1 MDQTSRQDGAP
12 HSQDASQGFGWLN
25 VAAGALLL
33 IGLGLAAW
41 SLIDAQRD
49 RDFIANQNHV
59 LVAAERLLSTLK
71 DLETGERGFALTGT
85 PSYLDPY
92 DRAEADLDEQ
102 TAAVTAAGAEA
113 QGLAE
118 LVTVKRTFAS
128 QVIGARRTEGLDAAI
143 ALIRTGVDKASMD
156 NVRTAVARL
165 EATAHGRIDAND
177 RAQSM
182 KTPLLAALAA
192 LAVLAAFAALAL
204 LAWRRR
210 RAARASAALLTSV
223 LDNAPIG
230 LGFLDPALHVQ
241 HMNRALAGMAE
252 RVLDADVGSNLWDIL
267 PGTRGTLEP
276 RMQEVLSAGRTTANV
291 DVAVPSR
298 IDPTQV
304 REFQFGFFPLP
315 SGRKGEAAGAG
326 LVVADVTIRKRA
338 ERRLRES
345 EERFRIL
352 IETSASIVW
361 TASPGGEFTGLQ
373 LGWTAF
379 TGQTEDEYAGFGWQ
393 QAIHRDDR
401 AEVLVLWQH
410 AVTERRPY
418 ETEHRLHRA
427 DGEWRIMEARGVP
440 LMDDD
445 GQVREWVGSHTDIT
459 ERKRAEEELSSAKE
473 AAEAANRAKSQFL
486 ANMSHELRTPLSAI
500 IGYSE
505 MLEEEISDA
514 GDPGGLLP
522 DMAKVKSNAR
532 HLLGLINDVL
542 DLSKI
547 ESGKME
553 VYAEDF
559 DPAQLVQDVAA
570 TAQALVDKRG
580 NTLAVELAPD
590 LGRMHQDMTKLR
602 QMLLNLLSNA
612 AKFTER
618 GNITLAASRVGGEV
632 LFRVSDT
639 GIGMTAEQLDKLFQ
653 RFQQA
658 DASTTRRFGG
668 TGLGLSITKAF
679 SSMLGGTVAVD
690 SMPGRGTSFTV
701 RLPAAWQPLQ
711 DPDADAPGAE
721 TPATGSV
728 TGPVPV
734 LVIDDDPAVLDLM
747 TRFLQR
753 EGFAVRTAMDGE
765 TGLRLAAEL
774 RPSAILLDILMPH
787 VDGWAVLSRLKADPA
802 LSSIPVVVVSFVDER
817 GLGYSLGAA
826 DYLVKPVEWDRLKR
840 ALDALA
846 PEGRGNVLVVDDDEG
861 TRDRLRTMLTRAGWS
876 VQTAADGRTALQ
888 KVAAARPA
896 VILLD
901 LMMPGMDGFAVLKE
915 LRNSLDWAGI
925 PVLVVTAMDM
935 TRADRERLGPQA
947 ALIRK
952 DSADMRDLLAEV
964 RRAAGQAPPLA
975 PAPANSAERHAGELE
990 VAAAR
995 RRI

>member
-1 MDQTSRQDGAP
+1 MSAHAIPPLKAAP
-12 HSQDASQGFGWLN
+12 ETAMPVATHLELPLAALSVLIAVLASY
-25 VAAGALLL
+25 GALELAGRARGAARAFRPLWVGMAALVMGGGIWAMHFIGMLALRMDMPVGYAARGTLL
-33 IGLGLAAW
+33 
-41 SLIDAQRD
+41 S
-49 RDFIANQNHV
+49 
-59 LVAAERLLSTLK
+59 LVAAVGA
-71 DLETGERGFALTGT
+71 TG
-85 PSYLDPY
+85 
-92 DRAEADLDEQ
+92 
-102 TAAVTAAGAEA
+102 
-113 QGLAE
+113 
-118 LVTVKRTFAS
+118 
-128 QVIGARRTEGLDAAI
+128 
-143 ALIRTGVDKASMD
+143 
-156 NVRTAVARL
+156 
-165 EATAHGRIDAND
+165 
-177 RAQSM
+177 
-182 KTPLLAALAA
+182 
-192 LAVLAAFAALAL
+192 AAFAWVCRASARRWDVLPAGVLMGGGVAAMHYTGMAAMRMPTDIDYSWPLVALSVVIAVAASTAALWLALRSSGVGQRLGAAAVMGFAVYGMHYCGILAATFMSHGISHSTSNTAGMDAGGLDGIPPEMLALYVSGATFLILFLAL
-204 LAWRRR
+204 LASSFDQ
-210 RAARASAALLTSV
+210 ARVQRDLL
-223 LDNAPIG
+223 A
-230 LGFLDPALHVQ
+230 
-241 HMNRALAGMAE
+241 
-252 RVLDADVGSNLWDIL
+252 
-267 PGTRGTLEP
+267 
-276 RMQEVLSAGRTTANV
+276 
-291 DVAVPSR
+291 
-298 IDPTQV
+298 
-304 REFQFGFFPLP
+304 
-315 SGRKGEAAGAG
+315 
-326 LVVADVTIRKRA
+326 
-338 ERRLRES
+338 S
-345 EERFRIL
+345 EERFRAAAEVVGDI
-352 IETSASIVW
+352 IW
-361 TASPGGEFTGLQ
+361 TNDAHGNMTGEQ
-373 LGWTAF
+373 PDWSRY
-379 TGQTEDEYAGFGWQ
+379 TGQTAARLAGRGWTE
-393 QAIHRDDR
+393 AIHPDDL
-401 AEVLVLWQH
+401 AATLAAWDA
-410 AVTERRPY
+410 AVANRRVFVH
-418 ETEHRLHRA
+418 EHRVRRHDGVYRLFAVRA
-427 DGEWRIMEARGVP
+427 APVLDGPMPEGPMSERSMLDAASPAASGANRAGRA
-440 LMDDD
+440 
-445 GQVREWVGSHTDIT
+445 REWVGVHEDIT
-459 ERKRAEEELSSAKE
+459 DRRLAEDDLRAARDAAEE
-473 AAEAANRAKSQFL
+473 ANRAKSQFL

-505 MLEEEISDA
+505 MLEEEISDS

-590 LGRMHQDMTKLR
+590 LGGMHQDMTKLR
-602 QMLLNLLSNA
+602 QMLLNLVSNA

-618 GNITLAASRVGGEV
+618 GSITLAASRAGGEV

-690 SMPGRGTSFTV
+690 STPGRGTSFTL
-701 RLPAAWQPLQ
+701 RLPAAWQPPQ
-711 DPDADAPGAE
+711 VPDADAPGAE
-721 TPATGSV
+721 TPAA
-728 TGPVPV
+728 GPVPGQVPVAVPV

-753 EGFAVRTAMDGE
+753 EGFAVRTAPDGE

-826 DYLVKPVEWDRLKR
+826 DYLVKPVEWDHLKR
-840 ALDALA
+840 SLDALA
-846 PEGRGNVLVVDDDEG
+846 PEGRGDVLVVDDDED
-861 TRDRLRTMLTRAGWS
+861 TRDRLHAMLTRAGWS

-915 LRNSLDWAGI
+915 LRNSPDWAGI

-995 RRI
+995 RRS

>member
-1 MDQTSRQDGAP
+1 MPVATHLDLPLVALSVLIAVL
-12 HSQDASQGFGWLN
+12 ASY
-25 VAAGALLL
+25 GALELAGRVRGAARAFRPL
-33 IGLGLAAW
+33 WIGMAALVMGGGIWAMHFIGMLALRMDMPVGYAV
-41 SLIDAQRD
+41 RGT
-49 RDFIANQNHV
+49 
-59 LVAAERLLSTLK
+59 LLSLVVAVGA
-71 DLETGERGFALTGT
+71 TGAAFAWVC
-85 PSYLDPY
+85 
-92 DRAEADLDEQ
+92 RA
-102 TAAVTAAGAEA
+102 
-113 QGLAE
+113 
-118 LVTVKRTFAS
+118 
-128 QVIGARRTEGLDAAI
+128 GARRWDVLPAGVLMGGGVAAMHYTGMAAMRMPADTAYSWPVVALSVVIAAAASTAALWLTLRSSSVGQRLGAAAVMGFAVYGMHYCGILAATFVSHGTPHAAGSDAAGLDGI
-143 ALIRTGVDKASMD
+143 PPEMLALYVSG
-156 NVRTAVARL
+156 
-165 EATAHGRIDAND
+165 ATFLI
-177 RAQSM
+177 
-182 KTPLLAALAA
+182 L
-192 LAVLAAFAALAL
+192 FLAL
-204 LAWRRR
+204 LASSFDQ
-210 RAARASAALLTSV
+210 ARVQRDLL
-223 LDNAPIG
+223 A
-230 LGFLDPALHVQ
+230 
-241 HMNRALAGMAE
+241 
-252 RVLDADVGSNLWDIL
+252 
-267 PGTRGTLEP
+267 
-276 RMQEVLSAGRTTANV
+276 
-291 DVAVPSR
+291 
-298 IDPTQV
+298 
-304 REFQFGFFPLP
+304 
-315 SGRKGEAAGAG
+315 
-326 LVVADVTIRKRA
+326 
-338 ERRLRES
+338 S
-345 EERFRIL
+345 EERFRAAAEVVGDI
-352 IETSASIVW
+352 IW
-361 TASPGGEFTGLQ
+361 TNDAHGNMTGEQ
-373 LGWTAF
+373 PDWSRY
-379 TGQTEDEYAGFGWQ
+379 TGQTAARLAGRGWAE
-393 QAIHRDDR
+393 AIHPDDLPATLAAWDAAVASRRVFVHEHRVRRHDGVYRLFAVRAAPVLDEPMPDRSMPDAASLGASGTDR
-401 AEVLVLWQH
+401 AG
-410 AVTERRPY
+410 RP
-418 ETEHRLHRA
+418 
-427 DGEWRIMEARGVP
+427 
-440 LMDDD
+440 
-445 GQVREWVGSHTDIT
+445 REWVGVHEDIT
-459 ERKRAEEELSSAKE
+459 DRRLAEDDLRAARD
-473 AAEAANRAKSQFL
+473 AAEDANRAKSQFL

-505 MLEEEISDA
+505 MLEEEISDS

-559 DPAQLVQDVAA
+559 DVAGLLQDVAA

-580 NTLAVELAPD
+580 NTLAVELAPG

-618 GNITLAASRVGGEV
+618 GSITLAASRVGGEV

-690 SMPGRGTSFTV
+690 SMPGRGTSFTL
-701 RLPAAWQPLQ
+701 RLPAAWQPPQ
-711 DPDADAPGAE
+711 VPDADAPGAE

-728 TGPVPV
+728 PGLAPALVPI

-753 EGFAVRTAMDGE
+753 EGFAVRTALDGE

-802 LSSIPVVVVSFVDER
+802 LSSIPVVVISFVDER

-846 PEGRGNVLVVDDDEG
+846 PEGRGDVLVVDDDEG

-876 VQTAADGRTALQ
+876 VQVAADGRAALQ
-888 KVAAARPA
+888 HVAAARPA

-915 LRNSLDWAGI
+915 LRNSSDWAGI
-925 PVLVVTAMDM
+925 PVVVVTAMDM

-990 VAAAR
+990 VAEAR
-995 RRI
+995 RRS